1 MSGRDA
7 RSPARRIVPIVTLLL
22 TLKAEGALSGAEVPR
37 VEVGDP
43 AALSGLSEL
52 VSRAVRDA
60 RSKLAGSAC
69 SRIFSDYRDSTG
81 LTLQEKLDAL
91 GRTGQDY
98 LEWLNFYDGAGKA
111 RCADRGTIASTSP
124 GSRVVYVCSPQFAE
138 KQHREPGLAAA
149 LVIHEELHS
158 LGLSENPPSSQ
169 AITAQVISRCGR

>member
-22 TLKAEGALSGAEVPR
+22 TLK
-37 VEVGDP
+37 
-43 AALSGLSEL
+43 
-52 VSRAVRDA
+52 
-60 RSKLAGSAC
+60 
-69 SRIFSDYRDSTG
+69 
-81 LTLQEKLDAL
+81 
-91 GRTGQDY
+91 
-98 LEWLNFYDGAGKA
+98 
-111 RCADRGTIASTSP
+111 ADRGTIASTSP

-138 KQHREPGLAAA
+138 KQHREPGLTAA